1 MALLYFIW
9 KGTNSNTKHIRVQAK
24 APIIRP
30 EERVEHVT
38 IPGRAGELTQVEG
51 ENIYNSYIQ
60 TLTLIVDG
68 KANVPAAEEWLTGE
82 GYVTFDTQPTLQQ
95 RARIINAVTFS
106 KHSHNL
112 DYWVGDVQF
121 YCEPIKHAV
130 SESQIEITSSGAS
143 ITNPGNLPA
152 FPLMEVTGSGAVSI
166 ACGGNTIVIPNLTS
180 GWVIDCENKWVIASG
195 VPQFNAYTGEF
206 PQIPT
211 GTTSI
216 TFTGS
221 ITKIKITPQWR
232 YL

>member
-1 MALLYFIW
+1 MALLYFKW

-38 IPGRAGELTQVEG
+38 IPGRPGELTQVEG
-51 ENIYNSYIQ
+51 EHIYNSYIQ

-121 YCEPIKHAV
+121 YCEPIKGLIA
-130 SESQIEITSSGAS
+130 EENIEVTSSGTS
-143 ITNPGNLPA
+143 LSNPGNMVAL
-152 FPLMEVTGSGAVSI
+152 PLMEVTGSGAVSI
-166 ACGGNTIVIPNLTS
+166 SCGGKTIVIPDLTS
-180 GWVIDCENKWVIASG
+180 GWVIDCENRWILENG
-195 VPQFNAYTGEF
+195 VQQFNAWTGDF
-206 PQIPT
+206 PRIPT
-211 GTTSI
+211 GTSTFL
-216 TFTGS
+216 FTGS
-221 ITKIKITPQWR
+221 ISKIKITPRWR

>member
-9 KGTNSNTKHIRVQAK
+9 NGTNSNTKHIRVQAK

-51 ENIYNSYIQ
+51 EHIYNSYIQ

-121 YCEPIKHAV
+121 YCEPVKGLIA
-130 SESQIEITSSGAS
+130 EEDIEVTTSGETL
-143 ITNPGNLPA
+143 TNPGTLPA
-152 FPLMEVTGSGAVSI
+152 FPEIQMEGSGAVSI
-166 ACGGNTIVIPNLTS
+166 QIDGKTLVIPSLTS
-180 GWVIDCENKWVIASG
+180 GWTADCANRWICLNG
-195 VPQFNAYTGEF
+195 TPQWNAWTGDF
-206 PQIPT
+206 PQIPV
-211 GTTSI
+211 GTSSI
-216 TFTGS
+216 LFTGS
-221 ITKIKITPQWR
+221 ITKLTITPHWR

>member
-1 MALLYFIW
+1 MALLYFKW

-24 APIIRP
+24 APIVRP

-38 IPGRAGELTQVEG
+38 IPGRPGELTQVEG
-51 ENIYNSYIQ
+51 EHIYNSYIQ

-82 GYVTFDTQPTLQQ
+82 GYVTFDTQPELQQ
-95 RARIINAVTFS
+95 TARIINAVTFS

-121 YCEPIKHAV
+121 YCDPIKHAV
-130 SESQIEITSSGAS
+130 SESVINITSSGAS
-143 ITNPGNLPA
+143 LSNPGNLPA
-152 FPLMEVTGSGAVSI
+152 FPLMKVTGSGAVSI
-166 ACGGNTIVIPNLTS
+166 ACGGKTIVIPDLTS
-180 GWVIDCENKWVIASG
+180 GWVIDCENRWILASG
-195 VPQFNAYTGEF
+195 VPQYNAYTGDF
-206 PQIPT
+206 PVIQVGNST
-211 GTTSI
+211 L

-221 ITKIKITPQWR
+221 ITKIELTPNWR

>member
-9 KGTNSNTKHIRVQAK
+9 NGTNSNTKHIRVQAK

-51 ENIYNSYIQ
+51 EHIYNSYIQ

-68 KANVPAAEEWLTGE
+68 KANVPAAEEWLTGD

-121 YCEPIKHAV
+121 YCDPIKHAV
-130 SESQIEITSSGAS
+130 SESVINITSSGTTL
-143 ITNPGNLPA
+143 TNPGNLPA
-152 FPLMEVTGSGAVSI
+152 LPRMKITGSGAVSI
-166 ACGGNTIVIPNLTS
+166 TIDGKQLIIPDCTS
-180 GWVIDCENKWVIASG
+180 GWVADCENRWILENN
-195 VPQFNAYTGEF
+195 VPQFNAWQGEF
-206 PQIPT
+206 PQIPV
-211 GTTSI
+211 GTSTI

-221 ITKIKITPQWR
+221 VTKIEITPQWR

>member
-1 MALLYFIW
+1 MALLYFKW

-51 ENIYNSYIQ
+51 EHIYNSYIQ

-68 KANVPAAEEWLTGE
+68 KTNVPAAEEWLTGE

-121 YCEPIKHAV
+121 YCEPIKGLIA
-130 SESQIEITSSGAS
+130 EENIEVTSSGTS
-143 ITNPGNLPA
+143 LSNPGNMVAL
-152 FPLMEVTGSGAVSI
+152 PLMEVTGSGAVSI
-166 ACGGNTIVIPNLTS
+166 SCGGKTIVIPDLTS
-180 GWVIDCENKWVIASG
+180 GWVIDCENRWILENG
-195 VPQFNAYTGEF
+195 VQQFNAWTGDF
-206 PQIPT
+206 PRIPT
-211 GTTSI
+211 GTSTFL
-216 TFTGS
+216 FTGS
-221 ITKIKITPQWR
+221 ISKIKITPRWR